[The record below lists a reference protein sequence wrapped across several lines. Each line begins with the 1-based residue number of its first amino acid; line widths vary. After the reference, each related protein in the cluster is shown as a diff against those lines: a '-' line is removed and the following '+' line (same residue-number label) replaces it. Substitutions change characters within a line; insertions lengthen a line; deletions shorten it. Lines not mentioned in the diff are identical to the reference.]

1 MPADGFYEWQG
12 EKGARTPFAIRP
24 RGGGLMAFAGLWQ
37 DWRGPEGWIS
47 TCAIVTC
54 PANAVLAPIHDRMP
68 VIVAPEDFALW
79 LGEAGP
85 GAARLMAPAPEEALV
100 GGAGRRGDAGDPGT
114 TAGAFGRDAAPA
126 GVSALRAFGFPRWC
140 KSVD

>member
-1 MPADGFYEWQG
+1 
-12 EKGARTPFAIRP
+12 
-24 RGGGLMAFAGLWQ
+24 MAFAGLWQ

-68 VIVAPEDFALW
+68 VVVAPEDFALW

-85 GAARLMAPAPEEALV
+85 GAARLMVPAPEEALV
-100 GGAGRRGDAGDPGT
+100 AEPADAGT
-114 TAGAFGRDAAPA
+114 REMLAR
-126 GVSALRAFGFPRWC
+126 RN
-140 KSVD
+140 